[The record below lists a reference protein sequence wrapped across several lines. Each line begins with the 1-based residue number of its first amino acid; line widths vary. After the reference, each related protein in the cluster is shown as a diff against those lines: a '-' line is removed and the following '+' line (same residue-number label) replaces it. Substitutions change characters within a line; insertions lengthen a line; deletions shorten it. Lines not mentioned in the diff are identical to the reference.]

1 LSHSCVDD
9 IIEFGMIPELVGRLP
24 VISALTPLSEDD
36 LVHIMTEPRNSLVRQ
51 FQKFFE
57 MENAQLEF
65 TPESLREI
73 ARVAKEKDT
82 GARGLRSVV
91 EGLMFDIMFE
101 LPEQEAGKKYVVTP
115 AVVRGE
121 EKLIL
126 HDGSRA
132 A

>member
-1 LSHSCVDD
+1 
-9 IIEFGMIPELVGRLP
+9 M
-24 VISALTPLSEDD
+24 SALSPLSEDD

-51 FQKFFE
+51 YQKFFE
-57 MENAQLEF
+57 MENAHLEF

-73 ARVAKEKDT
+73 ARVAREKDT
-82 GARGLRSVV
+82 GARGLRSVIEHV
-91 EGLMFDIMFE
+91 MFDIMYE

-121 EKLIL
+121 EKLFL